1 MGDSGDVFVC
11 SPIMY
16 NADLFLMTVRSAI
29 VVASLALSFF
39 FFLLSLY
46 LSSGRRKKR
55 KEHCAVQRLIS

>member
-39 FFLLSLY
+39 FFSSLSISLQEEEERRGKNIV
-46 LSSGRRKKR
+46 LFSG
-55 KEHCAVQRLIS
+55 